1 MEPYALGLLKRM
13 HNRKL
18 LLGGTNQALLLCPAP
33 HESRDLPRKHTMES
47 SCGGPRDY
55 TKTTEC
61 VDSKA
66 ALLALGWRDK
76 LFGIIY
82 GIDDMHALC
91 KAYSSEYP
99 SFSEKMD
106 KLLHN

>member
-1 MEPYALGLLKRM
+1 MKAEISHENTPWSPHVVGL
-13 HNRKL
+13 
-18 LLGGTNQALLLCPAP
+18 C
-33 HESRDLPRKHTMES
+33 
-47 SCGGPRDY
+47 DY

-66 ALLALGWRDK
+66 ALLALGWKDK
-76 LFGIIY
+76 LIGIVY
-82 GIDDMHALC
+82 GIDDMQALC
-91 KAYSSEYP
+91 KANSSEYP